1 MYNDRLNDLFDYPF
15 TRLRTL
21 LDAVP
26 APAGITPV
34 ALSLGE
40 PRHAPPALID
50 QVLASQSWTW
60 NLYPPVPGTP
70 AFRAACARWLT
81 RRYGLPADYIDA
93 ERMVLPLAGSREALF
108 MVALLAVPPRKNG
121 VVPVVL
127 MPNPYYAPYE
137 GGARFAG
144 AEPVT
149 LPATAETGFLP
160 DLDAIPVATLER
172 TALFYL
178 CTPGNPQ
185 GAVASIAYLQKAIA
199 LARRYDFVLLLDECY
214 AEIYTQTPPPGGLE
228 ACLALDGGALD
239 HVLVVH
245 SLSKRSSAPG
255 LRSGFIAGDPSL
267 ITLFSRL
274 RSYAAAGTPLPILA
288 VAEALWNDE
297 THVVENRA
305 AYRRKFELADDILGG
320 RFGYY
325 RPGGGFFLWLDVG
338 DGEAATRQLWTEAA
352 IRVLPGAYLS
362 RPEPD
367 GSVPGARYIRVA
379 LVDAPETLQPA
390 LTRMAEVLSSCD

>member
-1 MYNDRLNDLFDYPF
+1 MYNDRLSQLFDYPF

-21 LDAVP
+21 LDGLA
-26 APAGITPV
+26 APAGVTPV
-34 ALSLGE
+34 MLSLGE
-40 PRHAPPALID
+40 PKHTPPALIE
-50 QVLASQSWTW
+50 QVLSSQSWAW

-70 AFRAACARWLT
+70 GFRQACADWLT
-81 RRYGLPADYIDA
+81 RRYALPNGYIDA

-108 MVALLAVPPRKNG
+108 MVALLAVPERKNG
-121 VVPVVL
+121 AVPVAL

-160 DLDAIPVATLER
+160 DLEAIPQATLER

-178 CTPGNPQ
+178 CSPGNPQ
-185 GAVASIAYLQKAIA
+185 GAVATLDYLCKAIT
-199 LARRYDFVLLLDECY
+199 LARQYNFVLVLDECY

-228 ACLALDGGALD
+228 ACLRFDGGALD
-239 HVLVVH
+239 NVLFVH

-255 LRSGFIAGDPSL
+255 LRSGFIAGDPKL
-267 ITLFSRL
+267 IALFSRL

-288 VAEALWNDE
+288 VAEALWRDE
-297 THVVENRA
+297 AHVVENRA
-305 AYRRKFELADDILGG
+305 AYGRKFDIADRILAGK
-320 RFGYY
+320 FSYY

-338 DGEAATRQLWTEAA
+338 DGEAATRKLWTEAG
-352 IRVLPGAYLS
+352 IRVLPGGYLS
-362 RPEPD
+362 RTEPD
-367 GSVPGARYIRVA
+367 GSLPGGRYIRVA
-379 LVDAPETLQPA
+379 LVDSPEIIEPA
-390 LTRMAEVLSSCD
+390 LTRMAEVLS